1 MTSSEWLQ
9 EQVRL
14 YFTSGR
20 YNCTM
25 TTLKVLT
32 DAFGTPLH
40 PQVLDAA
47 RMVPG
52 AGGTGGLCGLVTG
65 ALMFVGLWSAQHH
78 IPRDRLRPLTRG
90 MIAEIRERFGSV
102 QCEVLEGDCSQL
114 AVEML
119 SWMIPYLRQA
129 LDYHRPA

>member
-1 MTSSEWLQ
+1 MASSEWLQ

-20 YNCTM
+20 YNCAM

-32 DAFGTPLH
+32 EVFEVPLH

-47 RMVPG
+47 RMAPG

-65 ALMFVGLWSAQHH
+65 ALMFVGLWSAQHR
-78 IPRDRLRPLTRG
+78 IPRDRLRPLTQG
-90 MIAEIRERFGSV
+90 MMAEIRERFGSV
-102 QCEVLEGDCSQL
+102 RCEVLENDCSKL
-114 AVEML
+114 TFEML
-119 SWMIPYLRQA
+119 SFLIPHLRQA

>member
-1 MTSSEWLQ
+1 MASSEWLQ

-14 YFTSGR
+14 YFTSGK

-32 DAFGTPLH
+32 EVFEVPLH

-47 RMVPG
+47 RMAPG
-52 AGGTGGLCGLVTG
+52 AGGTGGLCGLATG
-65 ALMFVGLWSAQHH
+65 ALMFVGLWSAQQR
-78 IPRDRLRPLTRG
+78 IPRDRLRPLTQG
-90 MIAEIRERFGSV
+90 MMAEIRERFGSM

-119 SWMIPYLRQA
+119 DFLIPYLRQA
-129 LDYHRPA
+129 LDLRRPT

>member
-1 MTSSEWLQ
+1 MTSSAWLQ

-14 YFTSGR
+14 YFTSGK

-32 DAFGTPLH
+32 EVFEVPLH

-47 RMVPG
+47 RMAPG

-65 ALMFVGLWSAQHH
+65 ALMFVGLWDAQHR
-78 IPRDRLRPLTRG
+78 IPRDQLWPLTQG
-90 MIAEIRERFGSV
+90 MMAEIRERFGSV
-102 QCEVLEGDCSQL
+102 QCEVLENDCSKL
-114 AVEML
+114 TFEML
-119 SWMIPYLRQA
+119 SFLIPYLRQA